1 MNNTNNLPVCTLLIL
16 ILSVII
22 LCNLGLGP
30 YKRRVLSQTNI
41 VWSLTPR
48 NVQSTPFPPTPLPYK
63 TYNETKPM

>member
-1 MNNTNNLPVCTLLIL
+1 MRNNIMQLR
-16 ILSVII
+16 
-22 LCNLGLGP
+22 LGTP
-30 YKRRVLSQTNI
+30 YKWRVLGQTNI